1 MNNEIIEEV
10 TTEETLSF
18 MDLGLSDSTLKSIEE
33 MGYKVPSP
41 IQAQAIP
48 IVLSG
53 VDVVGQ
59 AQTGTGKTA
68 AFMLPILEKI
78 DPRNRNVQALIL
90 CPTREL
96 AVQVN
101 DEAKKFAK
109 NNRDINIL
117 SIYGGQSYDPQIRA
131 LKKGVQIVVGTPGRV
146 MDHMKRNTLKLDHLK
161 FLVLDEADEML
172 NMGFKDDIESI
183 LIETPEERQTVLFS
197 ATMPSEIL
205 KIART
210 HQKNPEVIKVAAKEL
225 SNRQIEQFYIE
236 VRSRDRMQAMIR
248 CIDAM
253 GIASSIVFTN
263 TKREVDDLVSKLQS
277 EGYVAEGLHGDL
289 KQVQRDR
296 VMHAFRQKKVNILVA
311 TDIAARGIDVNNIE
325 AVFNFDIP
333 LNEENYVHRIGR
345 TGRAGQTGIS
355 ITFVFGR
362 DMFKVR
368 RIEAYTKSKM
378 KHLPLPNAEDIK
390 NKRINGFVSDLTA
403 SIEGRS
409 FTKEHEILGSL
420 VDAGHSLV
428 DIAAA
433 LLNMQVGG
441 IDKKYA
447 HIEEV
452 SSYDRNARGERNR
465 GDRGDRASRDRGRG
479 RDRDSRDSDRR
490 DRDKPPRK
498 NEVRLAFN
506 IGNKKRMS
514 PKDLVSLI
522 SKNANVPPRA
532 VGDID
537 IRPQQTYVNVDKA
550 FAGQIMKRLDSKY
563 IDGTQLIIEKI

>member
-1 MNNEIIEEV
+1 MSEEV
-10 TTEETLSF
+10 LDF
-18 MDLGLSDSTLKSIEE
+18 RDLGLSESTLKSIEE
-33 MGYKVPSP
+33 IGYKVPSP
-41 IQAQAIP
+41 IQIQAIP
-48 IVLSG
+48 IVLAG
-53 VDVVGQ
+53 TDMVGQ

-78 DPRNRNVQALIL
+78 DPKNRSVQALVL

-96 AVQVN
+96 AVQVHE
-101 DEAKKFAK
+101 EAKKFAK
-109 NNRDINIL
+109 NNRDIDIL

-131 LKKGVQIVVGTPGRV
+131 LKRGVQIVVGTPGRV
-146 MDHMKRNTLKLDHLK
+146 MDHMNRRTLKLDNLK
-161 FLVLDEADEML
+161 FMVLDEADEML

-183 LIETPEERQTVLFS
+183 LVETPEDRQTVLFS

-210 HQKNPEVIKVAAKEL
+210 HQKDPEVIKIAAKEL
-225 SNRQIEQFYIE
+225 SNRDINQYYIE
-236 VRSRDRMQAMIR
+236 VKSRDRMHAMIR

-253 GIASSIVFTN
+253 AITSSIVFTN

-296 VMHAFRQKKVNILVA
+296 VMHAFRRKKVNILVA

-345 TGRAGQTGIS
+345 TGRAGESGVS

-362 DMFKVR
+362 DMFKLR

-378 KHLPLPNAEDIK
+378 EKMPLPNAEDIK
-390 NKRINGFVSDLTA
+390 NQRINKFLSELTA
-403 SIEGRS
+403 NLENQD
-409 FTKEHEILGSL
+409 FTQEHEILGNL

-447 HIEEV
+447 PIEEV
-452 SSYDRNARGERNR
+452 TSYDRGRQNDRSNRSGDRFGRNGERR
-465 GDRGDRASRDRGRG
+465 ERDRSKG
-479 RDRDSRDSDRR
+479 
-490 DRDKPPRK
+490 PRK
-498 NEVRLAFN
+498 NEVRLSFN

-514 PKDLVSLI
+514 PKDLVSMI

-537 IRPQQTYVNVDKA
+537 IRQKQTYVNVDKA

-563 IDGTQLIIEKI
+563 IDGTKLVIEKT

>member
-1 MNNEIIEEV
+1 MSEEV
-10 TTEETLSF
+10 LNF
-18 MDLGLSDSTLKSIEE
+18 RDLGLSESTLKSIEE
-33 MGYKVPSP
+33 IGYKVPSP
-41 IQAQAIP
+41 IQAEAIP

-53 VDVVGQ
+53 LDVVGQ

-78 DPRNRNVQALIL
+78 DPKKKKVQALVL

-96 AVQVN
+96 AVQVH

-109 NNRDINIL
+109 NNRDIGVL

-131 LKKGVQIVVGTPGRV
+131 LKRGVQIVVGTPGRV
-146 MDHMKRNTLKLDHLK
+146 MDHMKRRTLKLDHLK
-161 FLVLDEADEML
+161 FMVLDEADEML

-183 LIETPEERQTVLFS
+183 LVETPEERQTVLFS

-210 HQKNPEVIKVAAKEL
+210 HQKNPEIIKVEAKEL
-225 SNRQIEQFYIE
+225 SNRDIEQYYIE
-236 VRSRDRMQAMIR
+236 VKSRDRMQAMIR

-253 GIASSIVFTN
+253 GITSSIVFTN

-296 VMHAFRQKKVNILVA
+296 VMHAFRRKKVNILVA
-311 TDIAARGIDVNNIE
+311 TDIAARGIDVNNID

-345 TGRAGQTGIS
+345 TGRAGESGIS

-362 DMFKVR
+362 DMFKLR
-368 RIEAYTKSKM
+368 RIETYTKSKM
-378 KHLPLPNAEDIK
+378 KKMPLPNADDIK
-390 NKRINGFVSDLTA
+390 KQRINKFISGLTA
-403 SIEGRS
+403 NLEDQD
-409 FTKEHEILGSL
+409 FTKEHEMLGNL
-420 VDAGHSLV
+420 VDEGHSLV

-447 HIEEV
+447 PIEEV
-452 SSYDRNARGERNR
+452 KSYDRGGRNERS
-465 GDRGDRASRDRGRG
+465 GDRRERGKG
-479 RDRDSRDSDRR
+479 L
-490 DRDKPPRK
+490 RK
-498 NEVRLAFN
+498 NEIRLSFN

-514 PKDLVSLI
+514 PKDLVSMI
-522 SKNANVPPRA
+522 SKNANIPPRA

-537 IRPQQTYVNVDKA
+537 IRQKQTYVNIDKA
-550 FAGQIMKRLDSKY
+550 FAGQVMKRLDSKY
-563 IDGTQLIIEKI
+563 IDGTKLTIEKM

>member
-1 MNNEIIEEV
+1 MSEEV
-10 TTEETLSF
+10 LEEVLSF
-18 MDLGLSDSTLKSIEE
+18 RELGLSESTLKSIEE
-33 MGYKVPSP
+33 IGYKVPSP

-48 IVLSG
+48 VVLSG
-53 VDVVGQ
+53 TDVVGQ

-78 DPRNRNVQALIL
+78 NPENRNVQALVL

-117 SIYGGQSYDPQIRA
+117 SVYGGQSYDPQIRA
-131 LKKGVQIVVGTPGRV
+131 LKRGVQIVVGTPGRV
-146 MDHMKRNTLKLDHLK
+146 MDHMKRKTLKLDHLK
-161 FLVLDEADEML
+161 FMVLDEADEML

-183 LIETPEERQTVLFS
+183 LVETPEARQTVLFS

-205 KIART
+205 RIARR
-210 HQKNPEVIKVAAKEL
+210 HQKDPEVIRVAAKEL
-225 SNRQIEQFYIE
+225 SNRQIDQYYIE
-236 VRSRDRMQAMIR
+236 VRSRDRVGAMIR

-253 GIASSIVFTN
+253 QLTASIVFTN

-296 VMHAFRQKKVNILVA
+296 VMHAFRRKKVNILVA
-311 TDIAARGIDVNNIE
+311 TDIAARGIDVNNID
-325 AVFNFDIP
+325 AVFNYDIP

-345 TGRAGQTGIS
+345 TGRAGESGVS

-362 DMFKVR
+362 DMFKLR

-378 KHLPLPNAEDIK
+378 QKMPLPNAEDIK
-390 NKRINGFVSDLTA
+390 NQRINKFVSELTA
-403 SIEGRS
+403 NLENNDFS
-409 FTKEHEILGSL
+409 KEHEILGNL
-420 VDAGHSLV
+420 VDEGHSLV
-428 DIAAA
+428 DIAAS

-447 HIEEV
+447 PIEEV
-452 SSYDRNARGERNR
+452 TGN
-465 GDRGDRASRDRGRG
+465 DRGGRRDRGG
-479 RDRDSRDSDRR
+479 DRR
-490 DRDKPPRK
+490 DREHRSGPRK
-498 NEVRLAFN
+498 NEVRLSFN

-514 PKDLVSLI
+514 PKDLVAMI

-537 IRPQQTYVNVDKA
+537 IRSKQTYVNVDKS
-550 FAGQIMKRLDSKY
+550 FAGQVVKRLDSKY
-563 IDGTQLIIEKI
+563 INGIKLNIEKV

>member
-1 MNNEIIEEV
+1 MSKNLETELLEQE
-10 TTEETLSF
+10 TTEQGITF
-18 MDLGLSDSTLKSIEE
+18 HDLGLSDTTLKSISE
-33 MGYKVPSP
+33 MGYKTPSP
-41 IQAQAIP
+41 IQSQAIP
-48 IVLSG
+48 VVLSG
-53 VDVVGQ
+53 ADVVGQ

-78 DPRNRNVQALIL
+78 NPHSKTVQALVL

-96 AVQVN
+96 AVQVH

-109 NNRDINIL
+109 NDRNINIV

-146 MDHMKRNTLKLDHLK
+146 MDHMKRKTLKLDNLK
-161 FLVLDEADEML
+161 FMVLDEADEML

-183 LIETPEERQTVLFS
+183 LIDTPEERQTVLFS
-197 ATMPSEIL
+197 ATMPPEIL

-210 HQKNPEVIKVAAKEL
+210 HQKNPEIIKIATKEL
-225 SNRQIEQFYIE
+225 SNRDIEQYYIE
-236 VRSRDRMQAMIR
+236 VKAKDRMQAMIR

-253 GIASSIVFTN
+253 VITSSIVFTN
-263 TKREVDDLVSKLQS
+263 TKREVDELVSKLQS

-296 VMHAFRQKKVNILVA
+296 VMHGFRRGKVNILVA
-311 TDIAARGIDVNNIE
+311 TDIAARGIDVNNVK

-345 TGRAGQTGIS
+345 TGRAGESGIS
-355 ITFVFGR
+355 ITFVYGR

-368 RIEAYTKSKM
+368 RIENYTKSKM
-378 KHLPLPNAEDIK
+378 EKMPLPDANDIK
-390 NKRINGFVSDLTA
+390 NKRIEKFIDELTA
-403 SIEGRS
+403 NIENS
-409 FTKEHEILGSL
+409 DFAKEHEILGKL
-420 VDAGHSLV
+420 VDEGHSLV
-428 DIAAA
+428 NIAAS

-441 IDKKYA
+441 IEKKYA
-447 HIEEV
+447 PIEEV
-452 SSYDRNARGERNR
+452 TSSDRGGRHERGARNNRNR
-465 GDRGDRASRDRGRG
+465 GEDRGDRRG
-479 RDRDSRDSDRR
+479 RDSA
-490 DRDKPPRK
+490 PRK

-506 IGNKKRMS
+506 IPKGKRMS
-514 PKDLVSLI
+514 PKDLVLMI
-522 SKNANVPPRA
+522 SKSANVPPRA

-537 IRPQQTYVNVDKA
+537 IRPQQTFVNVDKA

-563 IDGTQLIIEKI
+563 IDGTKLTIEKV

>member
-1 MNNEIIEEV
+1 MSEEV
-10 TTEETLSF
+10 LSF
-18 MDLGLSDSTLKSIEE
+18 RGLGLSESTLKSIED

-41 IQAQAIP
+41 IQVQAIP
-48 IVLSG
+48 IVLAG
-53 VDVVGQ
+53 TDMVGQ

-78 DPRNRNVQALIL
+78 DPKNRSVQALVL

-96 AVQVN
+96 AVQVH

-109 NNRDINIL
+109 NNRDIDIL

-131 LKKGVQIVVGTPGRV
+131 LKRGVQIVVGTPGRV
-146 MDHMKRNTLKLDHLK
+146 MDHMNRRTLKLDNLK
-161 FLVLDEADEML
+161 FMVLDEADEML

-183 LIETPEERQTVLFS
+183 LVETPEDRQTVLFS

-210 HQKNPEVIKVAAKEL
+210 HQKDPEVIKVTAKEL
-225 SNRQIEQFYIE
+225 SNRDINQYYIE
-236 VRSRDRMQAMIR
+236 VKSRDRMHAMIR

-253 GIASSIVFTN
+253 GITSSIVFTN

-296 VMHAFRQKKVNILVA
+296 VMHAFRRKKVNILVA

-345 TGRAGQTGIS
+345 TGRAGESGIS

-362 DMFKVR
+362 DMFKLR

-378 KHLPLPNAEDIK
+378 QKMPLPKAEDIK
-390 NKRINGFVSDLTA
+390 NQRINKFVSELTA
-403 SIEGRS
+403 NLEDND
-409 FTKEHEILGSL
+409 FAKEHEILGNL
-420 VDAGHSLV
+420 VDTGHSLV

-447 HIEEV
+447 AIEEV
-452 SSYDRNARGERNR
+452 SSYDRGRQNDRSNRSGGQFGRHDRGGERR
-465 GDRGDRASRDRGRG
+465 ERDRSKGL
-479 RDRDSRDSDRR
+479 
-490 DRDKPPRK
+490 RK
-498 NEVRLAFN
+498 NEVRLSFN

-514 PKDLVSLI
+514 PKDLVAMI

-537 IRPQQTYVNVDKA
+537 IRQKQTYVNVDKA
-550 FAGQIMKRLDSKY
+550 FVGQIMKRLDSKY
-563 IDGTQLIIEKI
+563 IDGTKLTIEKM

>member
-1 MNNEIIEEV
+1 MSNEV
-10 TTEETLSF
+10 LSF
-18 MDLGLSDSTLKSIEE
+18 NDLGLSESTLKSIEE
-33 MGYKVPSP
+33 MGYKTPSP
-41 IQAQAIP
+41 IQEQAIP
-48 IVLSG
+48 VVLDG
-53 VDVVGQ
+53 LDVVGQ

-78 DPRNRNVQALIL
+78 DPRNRNVQALVL

-96 AVQVN
+96 AVQVH

-131 LKKGVQIVVGTPGRV
+131 LKRGVQIVVGTPGRV
-146 MDHMKRNTLKLDHLK
+146 MDHMKRKTLKLDHLK
-161 FLVLDEADEML
+161 FMVLDEADEML

-183 LIETPEERQTVLFS
+183 LVETPEDRQTVLFS
-197 ATMPSEIL
+197 ATMPAEIL

-225 SNRQIEQFYIE
+225 SNRHIDQYYVE
-236 VRSRDRMQAMIR
+236 VRSRDRVQAMIR

-253 GIASSIVFTN
+253 GITSSIVFTN
-263 TKREVDDLVSKLQS
+263 TKREVDELVSKLQS

-296 VMHAFRQKKVNILVA
+296 VMHGFRRKKVNILVA

-325 AVFNFDIP
+325 AVFNYDIP

-345 TGRAGQTGIS
+345 TGRAGESGVS

-362 DMFKVR
+362 DMFKLR

-378 KHLPLPNAEDIK
+378 KQMPLPDVEDIK
-390 NKRINGFVSDLTA
+390 NQRISKFINELTTNLA
-403 SIEGRS
+403 NNDFS
-409 FTKEHEILGSL
+409 TEHELLGNL
-420 VDAGHSLV
+420 VDEGHSLV
-428 DIAAA
+428 DIAAS

-447 HIEEV
+447 PIEEV
-452 SSYDRNARGERNR
+452 KSYDRGGGGRN
-465 GDRGDRASRDRGRG
+465 DRGKDRNDRGKG
-479 RDRDSRDSDRR
+479 L
-490 DRDKPPRK
+490 RK
-498 NEVRLAFN
+498 HEIRLSFN

-514 PKDLVSLI
+514 PKDLVAMI

-537 IRPQQTYVNVDKA
+537 IRSKQTYVNIDKA
-550 FAGQIMKRLDSKY
+550 FAGQVMKRLDSKY
-563 IDGTQLIIEKI
+563 IDGIKLNIEKM

>member
-1 MNNEIIEEV
+1 MSEEV
-10 TTEETLSF
+10 LSF
-18 MDLGLSDSTLKSIEE
+18 KDLGLSESTLKSIEE
-33 MGYKVPSP
+33 IGYKVPSP

-48 IVLSG
+48 VVLLG
-53 VDVVGQ
+53 QDVVGQ

-78 DPRNRNVQALIL
+78 DPKNRNVQALIL

-96 AVQVN
+96 AVQVH

-109 NNRDINIL
+109 NNPEINLL
-117 SIYGGQSYDPQIRA
+117 SVYGGQSYDPQIRA
-131 LKKGVQIVVGTPGRV
+131 LKRGVQIVVGTPGRV
-146 MDHMKRNTLKLDHLK
+146 MDHMKRRTLKLDHLK
-161 FLVLDEADEML
+161 FMVLDEADEML

-183 LIETPEERQTVLFS
+183 LIETPEGRQTVLFS
-197 ATMPSEIL
+197 ATMPAEIL

-225 SNRQIEQFYIE
+225 SNRQIDQYYIE
-236 VRSRDRMQAMIR
+236 VKSRDRVQAMIR

-253 GIASSIVFTN
+253 GITSSIVFTN
-263 TKREVDDLVSKLQS
+263 TKREVDELVSKLQS

-296 VMHAFRQKKVNILVA
+296 VMHAFRRKKVNILVA

-325 AVFNFDIP
+325 AVFNYDIP

-345 TGRAGQTGIS
+345 TGRAGESGVS

-362 DMFKVR
+362 DMFKLR

-378 KHLPLPNAEDIK
+378 QKMPLPDAQDIK
-390 NKRINGFVSDLTA
+390 NQRINKFVDELTA
-403 SIEGRS
+403 NLENSDFS
-409 FTKEHEILGSL
+409 KEHEILGNL

-428 DIAAA
+428 DVAAS
-433 LLNMQVGG
+433 LLNMQIGG

-447 HIEEV
+447 PIEEV
-452 SSYDRNARGERNR
+452 TSYERG
-465 GDRGDRASRDRGRG
+465 GGRSG
-479 RDRDSRDSDRR
+479 ERR
-490 DRDKPPRK
+490 DRDRRVGPRK
-498 NEVRLAFN
+498 HEVRLAFN

-514 PKDLVSLI
+514 PKELVSMI

-537 IRPQQTYVNVDKA
+537 IRSKQTYVNVDKA
-550 FAGQIMKRLDSKY
+550 FVGQIMKRLDSKY
-563 IDGTQLIIEKI
+563 IDGIKLTVEKI

>member
-1 MNNEIIEEV
+1 MEELAV
-10 TTEETLSF
+10 LEQEVSF
-18 MDLGLSDSTLKSIEE
+18 HDLGLSDTTLQSITE

-48 IVLSG
+48 VVLSG
-53 VDVVGQ
+53 ADVVGQ

-78 DPRNRNVQALIL
+78 NPHSRTVQALIL

-96 AVQVN
+96 AVQVH

-109 NNRDINIL
+109 NDRNINIV

-146 MDHMKRNTLKLDHLK
+146 MDHMKKRTLKLDNLK
-161 FLVLDEADEML
+161 FMVLDDADEML

-183 LIETPEERQTVLFS
+183 LVDTPEERQTVLFS
-197 ATMPSEIL
+197 ATMPPEIL

-210 HQKNPEVIKVAAKEL
+210 HQKNPEVIKIAAQEL
-225 SNRQIEQFYIE
+225 SNRDIEQYYIE
-236 VRSRDRMQAMIR
+236 VKSKDRMQAMIR

-253 GIASSIVFTN
+253 GIQSSIVFTN
-263 TKREVDDLVSKLQS
+263 TKREVDELVSKLQS

-296 VMHAFRQKKVNILVA
+296 VMHGFRQKKVNILVA

-345 TGRAGQTGIS
+345 TGRAGESGVS
-355 ITFVFGR
+355 ITFVYGR
-362 DMFKVR
+362 DMFKLR
-368 RIEAYTKSKM
+368 RIENYTKSKM
-378 KHLPLPNAEDIK
+378 KQMPLPNADDIK
-390 NKRINGFVSDLTA
+390 KQRVQKFIDELTA
-403 SIEGRS
+403 NIEMTDFS
-409 FTKEHEILGSL
+409 KEHEILGEL
-420 VDAGHSLV
+420 VDNGHSLV
-428 DIAAA
+428 DIAAS

-441 IDKKYA
+441 IEKKYA
-447 HIEEV
+447 PIEEV
-452 SSYDRNARGERNR
+452 TSYDKGGRNERGGDRRGRNDRNDRRGNDR
-465 GDRGDRASRDRGRG
+465 GDRGDRRGRE
-479 RDRDSRDSDRR
+479 SV
-490 DRDKPPRK
+490 PRS

-506 IGNKKRMS
+506 IGKSKRMS
-514 PKDLVSLI
+514 PKDLVSMI
-522 SKNANVPPRA
+522 SKAANVPPRA

-537 IRPQQTYVNVDKA
+537 IRPKQTFVNVDKA
-550 FAGQIMKRLDSKY
+550 FAGQIIKRLDSKY
-563 IDGTQLIIEKI
+563 IDGTRLTIDKV

>member
-1 MNNEIIEEV
+1 MEENLVVTEHEI
-10 TTEETLSF
+10 SF
-18 MDLGLSDSTLKSIEE
+18 NDLGLSETTLKSITE

-48 IVLSG
+48 VVLSG
-53 VDVVGQ
+53 QDVVGQ

-78 DPRNRNVQALIL
+78 NPHSRTVQALVL

-96 AVQVN
+96 AVQVH

-109 NNRDINIL
+109 NDRNINIV

-146 MDHMKRNTLKLDHLK
+146 MDHMKRKTLKLDNLK
-161 FLVLDEADEML
+161 FMVLDEADEML

-183 LIETPEERQTVLFS
+183 LVDTPENRQTVLFS
-197 ATMPSEIL
+197 ATMPPEIL

-210 HQKNPEVIKVAAKEL
+210 HQKNPEVIKIAAKEL
-225 SNRQIEQFYIE
+225 SNRDIEQYYIE
-236 VRSRDRMQAMIR
+236 VKSKDRMAAMIR

-253 GIASSIVFTN
+253 GIGSSIVFTN
-263 TKREVDDLVSKLQS
+263 TKREVDELVSKLQS

-345 TGRAGQTGIS
+345 TGRAGESGIS

-362 DMFKVR
+362 DMFKLR

-378 KHLPLPNAEDIK
+378 QKMPLPNANDIK
-390 NKRINGFVSDLTA
+390 NQRIQKFIDELTA
-403 SIEGRS
+403 NIETTDFS
-409 FTKEHEILGSL
+409 KEHEILGEL
-420 VDAGHSLV
+420 VDNGHSLV
-428 DIAAA
+428 DIAAS

-441 IDKKYA
+441 IEKKYA
-447 HIEEV
+447 PIEEV
-452 SSYDRNARGERNR
+452 FSSDRNSRYERG
-465 GDRGDRASRDRGRG
+465 GDRRGGRNDRDDRRG
-479 RDRDSRDSDRR
+479 RDSA
-490 DRDKPPRK
+490 PRK

-506 IGNKKRMS
+506 IGKSKRMS
-514 PKDLVSLI
+514 PKDLVAMI
-522 SKNANVPPRA
+522 SKAANVPPRA

-537 IRPQQTYVNVDKA
+537 IRPKQTFVNVDKA
-550 FAGQIMKRLDSKY
+550 FAGQIIKRLDSKY
-563 IDGTQLIIEKI
+563 IDGTRLTIDKV

>member
-1 MNNEIIEEV
+1 MSNEVIEEV
-10 TTEETLSF
+10 MDETSSF
-18 MDLGLSDSTLKSIEE
+18 RDLGLSESTLKSIEE
-33 MGYKVPSP
+33 IGYKVPSP
-41 IQAQAIP
+41 IQSQAIP
-48 IVLSG
+48 VMLTGKDLI
-53 VDVVGQ
+53 GQ

-78 DPRNRNVQALIL
+78 NPKNRNVQALVL

-96 AVQVN
+96 AVQVH

-131 LKKGVQIVVGTPGRV
+131 LKRGVQIVVGTPGRV
-146 MDHMKRNTLKLDHLK
+146 MDHMNRKTLKLENLK
-161 FLVLDEADEML
+161 FMVLDEADEML
-172 NMGFKDDIESI
+172 NMGFKDDIETI
-183 LIETPEERQTVLFS
+183 LEQTPEERQTVLFS
-197 ATMPSEIL
+197 ATMPAEIL

-210 HQKNPEVIKVAAKEL
+210 HQNDPEVIKVAKKEL
-225 SNRQIEQFYIE
+225 ANRQIDQYYIE
-236 VRSRDRMQAMIR
+236 VKSRDRMQAMIR
-248 CIDAM
+248 CIDAR
-253 GIASSIVFTN
+253 GITSSIVFTN

-296 VMHAFRQKKVNILVA
+296 VMHAFRRKKVNILVA

-345 TGRAGQTGIS
+345 TGRAGETGIS

-362 DMFKVR
+362 DMFKLR

-378 KHLPLPNAEDIK
+378 QKMPIPNAEDIK
-390 NKRINGFVSDLTA
+390 NQRINNFMTELTA
-403 SIEGRS
+403 DLNDKD
-409 FTKEHEILGSL
+409 FAKEHDILGNL

-433 LLNMQVGG
+433 LLNRQVGG
-441 IDKKYA
+441 INKKYA
-447 HIEEV
+447 PIEEV
-452 SSYDRNARGERNR
+452 TSYDKGGRYDRFGGGNERKER
-465 GDRGDRASRDRGRG
+465 ERKGP
-479 RDRDSRDSDRR
+479 RR
-490 DRDKPPRK
+490 

-514 PKDLVSLI
+514 PKDLVAMI

-537 IRPQQTYVNVDKA
+537 IRTKQTYVNVDKA
-550 FAGQIMKRLDSKY
+550 FVGQIIKRLDNKY
-563 IDGTQLIIEKI
+563 IDGNKLVIEKM

>member
-1 MNNEIIEEV
+1 MNEVLKEI
-10 TTEETLSF
+10 LSF
-18 MDLGLSDSTLKSIEE
+18 RDLGLSDSTLKSIEE
-33 MGYKVPSP
+33 IGYEVPSP

-48 IVLSG
+48 IVLAG
-53 VDVVGQ
+53 TDVVGQ

-78 DPRNRNVQALIL
+78 NPKNRNVQALVL

-96 AVQVN
+96 AVQVH

-131 LKKGVQIVVGTPGRV
+131 LKRGVQIVVGTPGRV
-146 MDHMKRNTLKLDHLK
+146 IDHMNRRTLKLDNLK
-161 FLVLDEADEML
+161 FMVLDEADEML

-183 LIETPEERQTVLFS
+183 LAQTPTDRQTVLFS

-205 KIART
+205 KIARK
-210 HQKNPEVIKVAAKEL
+210 HQKNPEIIKVTPKEL
-225 SNRQIEQFYIE
+225 SNRHIDQYYIE
-236 VRSRDRMQAMIR
+236 VRSRDRVSAMVR

-253 GIASSIVFTN
+253 GITSSIVFTN

-296 VMHAFRQKKVNILVA
+296 VMHAFRHKKVNILVA
-311 TDIAARGIDVNNIE
+311 TDIAARGIDVHNIDV
-325 AVFNFDIP
+325 VFNYDIP

-345 TGRAGQTGIS
+345 TGRAGESGIS

-362 DMFKVR
+362 DMFKLR
-368 RIEAYTKSKM
+368 RIETYTKSKM
-378 KHLPLPNAEDIK
+378 QKMPLPNAEDIK
-390 NKRINGFVSDLTA
+390 SQRINKFVSELTA
-403 SIEGRS
+403 NLEVENFS
-409 FTKEHEILGSL
+409 KEHEILGNLVDEGYSL
-420 VDAGHSLV
+420 VDL
-428 DIAAA
+428 AAA
-433 LLNMQVGG
+433 LLHMQVGD

-447 HIEEV
+447 PIEEIK
-452 SSYDRNARGERNR
+452 SHDRERRGARHN
-465 GDRGDRASRDRGRG
+465 GDNK
-479 RDRDSRDSDRR
+479 RDRDRSKGLRR
-490 DRDKPPRK
+490 
-498 NEVRLAFN
+498 NEVRLSFN

-514 PKDLVSLI
+514 PKDLVTMI

-537 IRPQQTYVNVDKA
+537 IRQKQTFVNIDKA
-550 FAGQIMKRLDSKY
+550 FVGQVMKRLNSKY
-563 IDGTQLIIEKI
+563 IDGIKLSIEKIM

>member
-1 MNNEIIEEV
+1 MNEEV
-10 TTEETLSF
+10 LSF
-18 MDLGLSDSTLKSIEE
+18 KDLGLSESTLKSIEE
-33 MGYKVPSP
+33 IGYKVPSP

-78 DPRNRNVQALIL
+78 DSKNRNVQALIL

-96 AVQVN
+96 AVQVH

-117 SIYGGQSYDPQIRA
+117 SVYGGQSYDPQIRA
-131 LKKGVQIVVGTPGRV
+131 LKRGVQIVVGTPGRV
-146 MDHMKRNTLKLDHLK
+146 MDHMKRRTLKLDHLK
-161 FLVLDEADEML
+161 FMVLDEADEML

-183 LIETPEERQTVLFS
+183 LVDTPAERQTVLFS
-197 ATMPSEIL
+197 ATMPSAIL

-210 HQKNPEVIKVAAKEL
+210 HQNNPEIIKVATQEL
-225 SNRQIEQFYIE
+225 SNRQIDQYYIE
-236 VRSRDRMQAMIR
+236 VKSRDRMQAMIR
-248 CIDAM
+248 CIDAK
-253 GIASSIVFTN
+253 GITSSIVFTN

-277 EGYVAEGLHGDL
+277 EGYIAEGLHGDL

-296 VMHAFRQKKVNILVA
+296 VMHAFRRKKVNILVA

-345 TGRAGQTGIS
+345 TGRAGESGIS

-362 DMFKVR
+362 DMFKLR

-378 KHLPLPNAEDIK
+378 QKMPLPNAEDIK
-390 NKRINGFVSDLTA
+390 NQRINKFISDLTA
-403 SIEGRS
+403 NLEGKD
-409 FTKEHEILGSL
+409 FVKEHEILGNL

-428 DIAAA
+428 DIAAS
-433 LLNMQVGG
+433 LLNMQVGS

-447 HIEEV
+447 PIEEV
-452 SSYDRNARGERNR
+452 TSHDRGMR
-465 GDRGDRASRDRGRG
+465 GDRNGDRKSRGG
-479 RDRDSRDSDRR
+479 
-490 DRDKPPRK
+490 KGLRK
-498 NEVRLAFN
+498 NEVRLSFN

-514 PKDLVSLI
+514 PKDLVAMI

-537 IRPQQTYVNVDKA
+537 IKQKQTYVNVDKA
-550 FAGQIMKRLDSKY
+550 FAGQVMKRLDSKY
-563 IDGTQLIIEKI
+563 IDGMKLTVEKI

>member
-1 MNNEIIEEV
+1 MSEEV
-10 TTEETLSF
+10 LEQGLGF
-18 MDLGLSDSTLKSIEE
+18 RDLGLSESTLKAIEE
-33 MGYKVPSP
+33 IGYKTPSP
-41 IQAQAIP
+41 IQEQAIP
-48 IVLSG
+48 LMLTG
-53 VDVVGQ
+53 QDLVGQ

-68 AFMLPILEKI
+68 AFMLPILENINPK
-78 DPRNRNVQALIL
+78 NRNVQALVL

-96 AVQVN
+96 AVQVH

-109 NNRDINIL
+109 NNRDISIL

-131 LKKGVQIVVGTPGRV
+131 LKRGVQIVVGTPGRV
-146 MDHMKRNTLKLDHLK
+146 MDHMNRRTLKLDNLK
-161 FLVLDEADEML
+161 FMVLDEADEML

-183 LIETPEERQTVLFS
+183 LEVTPEDRQTVLFS
-197 ATMPSEIL
+197 ATMPAEIL
-205 KIART
+205 KIARN
-210 HQKNPEVIKVAAKEL
+210 HQKNPEVIKIAKKEL
-225 SNRQIEQFYIE
+225 SNRDIKQYFVE
-236 VRSRDRMQAMIR
+236 VKSRDRMQAMIR

-253 GIASSIVFTN
+253 GITSSIVFTN

-296 VMHAFRQKKVNILVA
+296 VMHAFRRKKVNILVA

-345 TGRAGQTGIS
+345 TGRAGESGIS

-362 DMFKVR
+362 DMFKLR

-378 KHLPLPNAEDIK
+378 EKMALPNAEDIK
-390 NKRINGFVSDLTA
+390 NQRINKFITELTSNLDSKDFA
-403 SIEGRS
+403 
-409 FTKEHEILGSL
+409 KEHEILGNM
-420 VDAGHSLV
+420 VDAGYSLV
-428 DIAAA
+428 DIAAS

-447 HIEEV
+447 PIEEV
-452 SSYDRNARGERNR
+452 TSF
-465 GDRGDRASRDRGRG
+465 DRGNRHDRGNGKERE
-479 RDRDSRDSDRR
+479 RR
-490 DRDKPPRK
+490 SGPRK
-498 NEVRLAFN
+498 NEVRLSFN

-514 PKDLVSLI
+514 PKDLVAMI

-537 IRPQQTYVNVDKA
+537 IRQKQTYVNVDKA

-563 IDGTQLIIEKI
+563 IDGIKLIIEKM

>member
-1 MNNEIIEEV
+1 MSKEIIEEV
-10 TTEETLSF
+10 QEEVKEPTISF
-18 MDLGLSDSTLKSIEE
+18 RDLGLSESTLKSIEE
-33 MGYKVPSP
+33 IGYKVPSP

-53 VDVVGQ
+53 SDVVGQ

-68 AFMLPILEKI
+68 AFMLPILERINPKNKNI
-78 DPRNRNVQALIL
+78 QALIL

-96 AVQVN
+96 AVQVH
-101 DEAKKFAK
+101 DEARKFAK
-109 NNRDINIL
+109 NNRDIQLL
-117 SIYGGQSYDPQIRA
+117 SVYGGQSYDPQIRA

-146 MDHMKRNTLKLDHLK
+146 MDHMRRGTMKFEHLK
-161 FLVLDEADEML
+161 FMVLDEADEML

-183 LIETPEERQTVLFS
+183 LVDTPEERQTVLFS

-210 HQKNPEVIKVAAKEL
+210 HQKNPEIIKVAAKEL
-225 SNRQIEQFYIE
+225 SNRQIEQYYIE
-236 VRSRDRMQAMIR
+236 VKSKDRMQAMIR
-248 CIDAM
+248 CIDAR
-253 GIASSIVFTN
+253 GITSSIVFTN
-263 TKREVDDLVSKLQS
+263 TKREVDELVSKLQS

-296 VMHAFRQKKVNILVA
+296 VMHAFRRKKVNILVA

-345 TGRAGQTGIS
+345 TGRAGESGIS

-378 KHLPLPNAEDIK
+378 TKMPLPNADDIK
-390 NKRINGFVSDLTA
+390 NQRISTFLESLTA
-403 SIEGRS
+403 NLADSD
-409 FTKEHEILGSL
+409 FTKEHEILGNL
-420 VDAGHSLV
+420 VDQGHSLV
-428 DIAAA
+428 DIAAG

-452 SSYDRNARGERNR
+452 TSFEGGGRFDRNDRGGRNR
-465 GDRGDRASRDRGRG
+465 DRDRG
-479 RDRDSRDSDRR
+479 
-490 DRDKPPRK
+490 KAPRK

-514 PKDLVSLI
+514 PKDLVMMI

-532 VGDID
+532 VGDIE
-537 IRPQQTYVNVDKA
+537 IKQKVTYVNVDKA

-563 IDGTQLIIEKI
+563 IDGTQLTIDKM

>member
-1 MNNEIIEEV
+1 MSKEIIEEV
-10 TTEETLSF
+10 LEETLSF
-18 MDLGLSDSTLKSIEE
+18 RDLGLSESTLKSIEE
-33 MGYKVPSP
+33 IGYKVPSP

-53 VDVVGQ
+53 SDVVGQ

-68 AFMLPILEKI
+68 AFMLPILERINPKNKNI
-78 DPRNRNVQALIL
+78 QALVL

-96 AVQVN
+96 AVQVH
-101 DEAKKFAK
+101 DEARKFAK
-109 NNRDINIL
+109 NNRDIHLL
-117 SIYGGQSYDPQIRA
+117 SVYGGQSYDPQIRA

-146 MDHMKRNTLKLDHLK
+146 MDHMRRGTMKFEHLK
-161 FLVLDEADEML
+161 FMVLDEADEML

-183 LIETPEERQTVLFS
+183 LVDTPEERQTVLFS

-210 HQKNPEVIKVAAKEL
+210 HQKNPEIIKVAAKEL
-225 SNRQIEQFYIE
+225 SNRQIEQYYVE
-236 VRSRDRMQAMIR
+236 VKAKDRLQAMIR
-248 CIDAM
+248 CIDAK
-253 GIASSIVFTN
+253 GITSSIVFTN
-263 TKREVDDLVSKLQS
+263 TKREVDELVSKLQS

-296 VMHAFRQKKVNILVA
+296 VMHAFRRKKVNILVA

-345 TGRAGQTGIS
+345 TGRAGESGIS

-378 KHLPLPNAEDIK
+378 TKMPLPNADDIK
-390 NKRINGFVSDLTA
+390 NQRINKFISEFTE
-403 SIEGRS
+403 SIS
-409 FTKEHEILGSL
+409 NNDFAKEHEILGNL

-428 DIAAA
+428 DIAAS
-433 LLNMQVGG
+433 LLHMQVGG

-447 HIEEV
+447 PIEEV
-452 SSYDRNARGERNR
+452 TSFDRGGRFDRNDRTSGGRERER
-465 GDRGDRASRDRGRG
+465 SKGL
-479 RDRDSRDSDRR
+479 
-490 DRDKPPRK
+490 RK

-514 PKDLVSLI
+514 PKDLVSMI

-537 IRPQQTYVNVDKA
+537 IRQKMTYVNVDKA
-550 FAGQIMKRLDSKY
+550 FAGQIMKRLDSKF
-563 IDGTQLIIEKI
+563 IDGTKLTIEKL

>member
-1 MNNEIIEEV
+1 MSEEV
-10 TTEETLSF
+10 LEETLSF
-18 MDLGLSDSTLKSIEE
+18 RDLGLSEATLKSIEE
-33 MGYKVPSP
+33 IGYKVPSP
-41 IQAQAIP
+41 IQEQAIP
-48 IVLSG
+48 IVLAG
-53 VDVVGQ
+53 QDVVGQ

-68 AFMLPILEKI
+68 AFMLPILENINSKSK
-78 DPRNRNVQALIL
+78 NVQALVL

-96 AVQVN
+96 AVQVH
-101 DEAKKFAK
+101 DEAKKFAR
-109 NNRDINIL
+109 NNPDINL
-117 SIYGGQSYDPQIRA
+117 LAIYGGQSYDPQIRA
-131 LKKGVQIVVGTPGRV
+131 LKRGVQIVVGTPGRV
-146 MDHMKRNTLKLDHLK
+146 MDHMNRRTLKLDNLK
-161 FLVLDEADEML
+161 FMVLDEADEML

-183 LIETPEERQTVLFS
+183 LVETPEDRQTVLFS

-210 HQKNPEVIKVAAKEL
+210 HQKNPEVIKVATKEL
-225 SNRQIEQFYIE
+225 ANRDIKQYYIE
-236 VRSRDRMQAMIR
+236 VKSRDRMQAMIR

-253 GIASSIVFTN
+253 GITSSIVFTN

-296 VMHAFRQKKVNILVA
+296 VMHAFRRKKVNILVA
-311 TDIAARGIDVNNIE
+311 TDIAARGIDVNNID

-345 TGRAGQTGIS
+345 TGRAGESGIS

-362 DMFKVR
+362 DMFKLR
-368 RIEAYTKSKM
+368 RIETYTKSRMQKM
-378 KHLPLPNAEDIK
+378 PLPNAEDIK
-390 NKRINGFVSDLTA
+390 NQRINKFVFELTA
-403 SIEGRS
+403 NIES
-409 FTKEHEILGSL
+409 KDFAKEHEILGNL
-420 VDAGHSLV
+420 VDKGHSLV

-447 HIEEV
+447 PIEEV
-452 SSYDRNARGERNR
+452 KSYDRGGRADQG
-465 GDRGDRASRDRGRG
+465 GDRKDRDRSKGL
-479 RDRDSRDSDRR
+479 
-490 DRDKPPRK
+490 RK
-498 NEVRLAFN
+498 NEVRLSFN

-514 PKDLVSLI
+514 PKDLVAMI

-537 IRPQQTYVNVDKA
+537 IRQKQTYVNIDKA
-550 FAGQIMKRLDSKY
+550 FAGQVMKRLDSKY
-563 IDGTQLIIEKI
+563 IDGIKLTIEKI

>member
-1 MNNEIIEEV
+1 MSEEV
-10 TTEETLSF
+10 LNF
-18 MDLGLSDSTLKSIEE
+18 RDLGLSESTLKSIEE
-33 MGYKVPSP
+33 IGYKVPSP

-48 IVLSG
+48 VVLSG
-53 VDVVGQ
+53 QDVVGQ

-78 DPRNRNVQALIL
+78 DPKNRNVQALVL

-96 AVQVN
+96 AVQVH

-109 NNRDINIL
+109 NNRDINLL

-131 LKKGVQIVVGTPGRV
+131 LKRGVQIVVGTPGRV
-146 MDHMKRNTLKLDHLK
+146 MDHMKRKTLKLDHLK
-161 FLVLDEADEML
+161 FMVLDEADEML

-210 HQKNPEVIKVAAKEL
+210 HQNNPEVIKVAAKEL
-225 SNRQIEQFYIE
+225 SNRQIEQYYIE
-236 VRSRDRMQAMIR
+236 VKSRDRMQAMIR
-248 CIDAM
+248 CIDAK
-253 GIASSIVFTN
+253 GITSSIVFTN

-296 VMHAFRQKKVNILVA
+296 VMHAFRRKKVNILVA

-345 TGRAGQTGIS
+345 TGRAGESGIS

-362 DMFKVR
+362 DMFKLR

-378 KHLPLPNAEDIK
+378 QKMPLPNAEDIK
-390 NKRINGFVSDLTA
+390 NQRINKFISELTA
-403 SIEGRS
+403 NLEGKD
-409 FTKEHEILGSL
+409 FTKEHEILGDL

-428 DIAAA
+428 DIAAS

-447 HIEEV
+447 PIEEV
-452 SSYDRNARGERNR
+452 TSTDRGGR
-465 GDRGDRASRDRGRG
+465 GDRGG
-479 RDRDSRDSDRR
+479 DRR
-490 DRDKPPRK
+490 DRGKGLRK
-498 NEVRLAFN
+498 HEVRLSFN

-514 PKDLVSLI
+514 PKDLVAMI

-537 IRPQQTYVNVDKA
+537 IRSKQTYINIDKS
-550 FAGQIMKRLDSKY
+550 FAGQVMKRLDSKY
-563 IDGTQLIIEKI
+563 IDGIKLSIEKV

>member
-1 MNNEIIEEV
+1 MSEEV
-10 TTEETLSF
+10 LEEVLSF
-18 MDLGLSDSTLKSIEE
+18 RDLGLSESTLKSIEE

-48 IVLSG
+48 IMLTG
-53 VDVVGQ
+53 QDMVGQ

-78 DPRNRNVQALIL
+78 NAKNKNVQALVL

-96 AVQVN
+96 AVQVH
-101 DEAKKFAK
+101 DETKKFAK
-109 NNRDINIL
+109 NNRDIHVL

-131 LKKGVQIVVGTPGRV
+131 LNRGVQIVVGTPGRV
-146 MDHMKRNTLKLDHLK
+146 IDHMKKQTLKLDHLR
-161 FLVLDEADEML
+161 FMVLDEADEML

-183 LIETPEERQTVLFS
+183 LVETPSERQTVLFS

-210 HQKNPEVIKVAAKEL
+210 HQHDPEVIKIAKKEL
-225 SNRQIEQFYIE
+225 SNRQIEQYYIE
-236 VRSRDRMQAMIR
+236 VKSRDRMQAMIR

-253 GIASSIVFTN
+253 GITSSIVFTN
-263 TKREVDDLVSKLQS
+263 TKREVDELVSKLQS

-296 VMHAFRQKKVNILVA
+296 VMHAFRRKKVNILVA

-345 TGRAGQTGIS
+345 TGRAGESGIS

-362 DMFKVR
+362 DMYKLR
-368 RIEAYTKSKM
+368 RIESYTKSKM
-378 KHLPLPNAEDIK
+378 QKMPLPNAEDIK
-390 NKRINGFVSDLTA
+390 NQRIAKFVSELTENLGSRNFA
-403 SIEGRS
+403 N
-409 FTKEHEILGSL
+409 EHEILGNL
-420 VDAGHSLV
+420 VDAGHSIV
-428 DIAAA
+428 DVAAA

-447 HIEEV
+447 PIEEV
-452 SSYDRNARGERNR
+452 TSYDRGGYHDRGGRGERNY
-465 GDRGDRASRDRGRG
+465 GDRGNGKERDRSKGL
-479 RDRDSRDSDRR
+479 
-490 DRDKPPRK
+490 RK
-498 NEVRLAFN
+498 NEVRLSFN

-514 PKDLVSLI
+514 PKDLVAMI
-522 SKNANVPPRA
+522 SKNANIPPRA

-537 IRPQQTYVNVDKA
+537 IRSKQTYVNVDKA
-550 FAGQIMKRLDSKY
+550 FVGQIMKRLDSKY
-563 IDGTQLIIEKI
+563 IDGTKLIIEKM

>member
-1 MNNEIIEEV
+1 MSNEIIEEV
-10 TTEETLSF
+10 LEGGMTFE
-18 MDLGLSDSTLKSIEE
+18 DLGLSETTLRSIAEI
-33 MGYKVPSP
+33 GYQTPSP

-53 VDVVGQ
+53 ADVVGQ

-78 DPRNRNVQALIL
+78 DSTNKNVQALVL

-96 AVQVN
+96 AVQVH

-109 NNRDINIL
+109 NDRNIQIL

-146 MDHMKRNTLKLDHLK
+146 MDHMNRGTLKLHDLM
-161 FLVLDEADEML
+161 FMVLDEADEML
-172 NMGFKDDIESI
+172 NMGFKDDIEKI
-183 LIETPEERQTVLFS
+183 LVDTPESRQTVLFS

-205 KIART
+205 RIART
-210 HQKNPEVIKVAAKEL
+210 HQNNPEVIKIAKKEL
-225 SNRQIEQFYIE
+225 SNQQIEQFYVE
-236 VRSRDRMQAMIR
+236 VKSRDRMQAMIR
-248 CIDAM
+248 IIDAR
-253 GIASSIVFTN
+253 GINSSIVFTN
-263 TKREVDDLVSKLQS
+263 TKREVDELVSKLQS

-345 TGRAGQTGIS
+345 TGRAGETGIS
-355 ITFVFGR
+355 VTFVFGR
-362 DMFKVR
+362 DMFKLR
-368 RIEAYTKSKM
+368 RIEAYTKAKM
-378 KHLPLPNAEDIK
+378 NKLPLPDAEEIK
-390 NKRINGFVSDLTA
+390 KQRISTFIAELTKN
-403 SIEGRS
+403 IQGKD
-409 FTKEHEILGSL
+409 FNKEHEILGEL
-420 VDAGHSLV
+420 VDSGQSLV
-428 DIAAA
+428 DIAAG

-447 HIEEV
+447 PIEDV
-452 SSYDRNARGERNR
+452 SNYNQGGRFERGNR
-465 GDRGDRASRDRGRG
+465 QDRGRDRGRNEG
-479 RDRDSRDSDRR
+479 RESGRERDRREG
-490 DRDKPPRK
+490 PRK
-498 NEVRLAFN
+498 NEVRLSFN
-506 IGNKKRMS
+506 IGKTKRVS
-514 PKDLVSLI
+514 PRDLVSMI
-522 SKNANVPPRA
+522 SKNANIPPRA

-537 IRPQQTYVNVDKA
+537 IRSQQTFVNVDKA
-550 FAGQIMKRLDSKY
+550 FAGQIIKRLDSKY
-563 IDGTQLIIEKI
+563 IDGTKLVIDKM

>member
-1 MNNEIIEEV
+1 MNEEV
-10 TTEETLSF
+10 LSF
-18 MDLGLSDSTLKSIEE
+18 KDLGLSESTLKSIEE
-33 MGYKVPSP
+33 IGYKVPSP

-78 DPRNRNVQALIL
+78 DSKNRNVQALIL

-96 AVQVN
+96 AVQVH

-117 SIYGGQSYDPQIRA
+117 SVYGGQSYDPQIRA
-131 LKKGVQIVVGTPGRV
+131 LKRGVQIVVGTPGRV
-146 MDHMKRNTLKLDHLK
+146 MDHMKRRTLKLDHLK
-161 FLVLDEADEML
+161 FMVLDEADEML

-183 LIETPEERQTVLFS
+183 LVDTPAERQTVLFS
-197 ATMPSEIL
+197 ATMPSAIL

-210 HQKNPEVIKVAAKEL
+210 HQNNPEIIKVAAQEL
-225 SNRQIEQFYIE
+225 SNRQIDQYYIE
-236 VRSRDRMQAMIR
+236 VKSRDRMQAMIR
-248 CIDAM
+248 CIDAK
-253 GIASSIVFTN
+253 GITSSIVFTN

-277 EGYVAEGLHGDL
+277 EGYIAEGLHGDL

-296 VMHAFRQKKVNILVA
+296 VMHAFRRKKVNILVA

-345 TGRAGQTGIS
+345 TGRAGESGIS

-362 DMFKVR
+362 DMFKLR

-378 KHLPLPNAEDIK
+378 KKMPLPNAEDIK
-390 NKRINGFVSDLTA
+390 NQRINKFISDLTA
-403 SIEGRS
+403 NLEGKD
-409 FTKEHEILGSL
+409 FVKEHEILGNL

-428 DIAAA
+428 DIAAS
-433 LLNMQVGG
+433 LLNMQVGS

-447 HIEEV
+447 PIEEV
-452 SSYDRNARGERNR
+452 TSHDRGMR
-465 GDRGDRASRDRGRG
+465 GDRNGDRKSRGG
-479 RDRDSRDSDRR
+479 
-490 DRDKPPRK
+490 KGLRK
-498 NEVRLAFN
+498 NEVRLSFN

-514 PKDLVSLI
+514 PKDLVAMI

-537 IRPQQTYVNVDKA
+537 IKQKQTYVNVDKA
-550 FAGQIMKRLDSKY
+550 FAGQVMKRLDSKY
-563 IDGTQLIIEKI
+563 IDGMKLTVEKI